1 MYMESSVLSGI
12 SQTET
17 GQYMCFQLHVDSKI
31 NRWLS
36 IMRQKETH
44 RSENRL
50 VVTGGTEDE
59 QDKGRG

>member
-1 MYMESSVLSGI
+1 MESSVLSGI
-12 SQTET
+12 SKTEK

-36 IMRQKETH
+36 IMRQKETD

-50 VVTGGTEDE
+50 MVTGGREDE